1 MDKIMK
7 QCLLYITAV
16 AFLFNVGHASAQI
29 TEITT
34 EALGFGESRSEA
46 VNDAI
51 ENAMGKAFGIRVDA
65 TTETYTQT
73 SDLNVDGK
81 SKYKFTDKFI
91 KSVKITV
98 NSPANNPVL
107 GYEVVDEQKSN
118 NEWQVKITLTY
129 AKFIPLGNKN
139 NRRSMI
145 VLSTDSNTKALR
157 DRIEQEL
164 VHSRRFN
171 ILSRDLEDSMA
182 KEIEFLHSGQVK
194 AQELSRLVQAKGA
207 DYMLVLGAK
216 KQHTNTSHYNTMLG
230 KQISTHRFI
239 YKANARIVDFSSH
252 EIKWSLLVDFDIQ
265 AKSEKELAS
274 KLDTELSIAANHI
287 VTSLTSTIY
296 PARISNISA
305 NGTRA
310 ILNRGTGAI
319 EIGQVVT
326 IFTKGAK
333 IIDPQS
339 GESLGYDELT
349 VGKGL
354 IVDVKP
360 KYSVVQMPGGDLTA
374 NGQYIVRWATE
385 PDVEKVHI
393 NDSDRVKKAKNN
405 TQLFLQ

>member
-1 MDKIMK
+1 MDKTIK
-7 QCLLYITAV
+7 QHLLYIAFV
-16 AFLFNVGHASAQI
+16 AFLFNVGNASAQI
-29 TEITT
+29 MEVTT

-46 VNDAI
+46 VNNAI
-51 ENAMGKAFGIRVDA
+51 ENAMGKAFGIQVDA

-73 SDLNVDGK
+73 SDLSVDGK
-81 SKYKFTDKFI
+81 SKYKFTDKFNKSI
-91 KSVKITV
+91 KMTV

-107 GYEVVDEQKSN
+107 GYEVIDEQNSN

-129 AKFIPLGNKN
+129 AKFIPLSSKN

-145 VLSTDSNTKALR
+145 VLSTNSNTKELR

-171 ILSRDLEDSMA
+171 ILSRDLEDSIG
-182 KEIEFLHSGQVK
+182 KEIEFLHSGQAK
-194 AQELSRLVQAKGA
+194 AQELSRLVQAKGT
-207 DYMLVLGAK
+207 DYMLVLSADS
-216 KQHTNTSHYNTMLG
+216 QHSSISSYNSMLG
-230 KQISTHRFI
+230 KEISTHQFI
-239 YKANARIVDFSSH
+239 YYASAHVVDFSTH

-274 KLDTELSIAANHI
+274 KIDTELSIAANHI
-287 VTSLTSTIY
+287 VTSLTSSIY
-296 PARISNISA
+296 PARISNVSA

-319 EIGQVVT
+319 EIGQVVI

-333 IIDPQS
+333 IVDTQS
-339 GESLGYDELT
+339 GESLGYDELI
-349 VGKGL
+349 VGQGL

-360 KYSVVQMPGGDLTA
+360 KYSVVQIPDGGLTA
-374 NGQYIVRWATE
+374 NGQYIVRWGAE

-393 NDSDRVKKAKNN
+393 NDTDKVKNAKNN